1 MWCPECDKPT
11 QVLDTRKYRD
21 ITGSFDFARRRRVCR
36 DCGYKF
42 LSIEVPQEEW
52 NKYYAPSE
60 NYEEEQDEDS

>member
-11 QVLDTRKYRD
+11 QVLDTRKYHD

-42 LSIEVPQEEW
+42 LSIEVPQEVW
-52 NKYYAPSE
+52 NNYYQLS
-60 NYEEEQDEDS
+60 EEEQDEDS